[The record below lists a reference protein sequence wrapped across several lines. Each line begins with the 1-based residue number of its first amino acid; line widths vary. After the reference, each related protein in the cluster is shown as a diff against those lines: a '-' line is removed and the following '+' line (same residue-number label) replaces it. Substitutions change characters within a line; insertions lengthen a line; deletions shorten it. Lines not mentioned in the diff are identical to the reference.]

1 MKMIKVMLVVF
12 CLCCGYAM
20 PALSA
25 SDNPAAAMEVKK
37 GFPHKMRHHRGLSMS
52 MMKELNLTDAQ
63 KAQWKELSEQKKT
76 ETRTLREQ
84 LKKLHEQERVVNEKY
99 EAKVKKILDQKQ
111 LAKYESLLLKRPEH
125 GHKHFGKRKEPKE

>member
-20 PALSA
+20 PAFSA

-37 GFPHKMRHHRGLSMS
+37 GFPHKMRHHRGLSLS
-52 MMKELNLTDAQ
+52 MMKELNLNDAQ
-63 KAQWKELSEQKKT
+63 KAQWKELVDQKNSETKV
-76 ETRTLREQ
+76 LREQ
-84 LKKLHEQERVVNEKY
+84 RQKLHEQERDINEKY
-99 EAKVKKILDQKQ
+99 EAKVKKILDQEQ
-111 LAKYESLLLKRPEH
+111 LAKYESLLLKRPKH